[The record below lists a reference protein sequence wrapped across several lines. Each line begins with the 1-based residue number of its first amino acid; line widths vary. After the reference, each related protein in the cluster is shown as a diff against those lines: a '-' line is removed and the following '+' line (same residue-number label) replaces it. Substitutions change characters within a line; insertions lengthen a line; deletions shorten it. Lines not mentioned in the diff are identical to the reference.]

1 MSCIIFATLIVLTFA
16 LVSSA
21 SGKSP
26 DACVTSFSDFEK
38 AAITGTASNVQ
49 ALVEAF
55 YQTNSIFPLS
65 VQVVY
70 HGNSSN
76 GTDTT
81 ISTDPVHCVPGKEV
95 WLWVSSPV
103 FIFADPTRLDR
114 YALFVLNYF
123 SPWEPRVAS
132 IHVPNICNISRDQFN
147 FLNDLTMRVSIAL
160 QPSCLDVY
168 LYAYNGEDFKF
179 TDFSFLCKQT
189 VLP

>member
-1 MSCIIFATLIVLTFA
+1 MIYTIILSTLLVLAFT

-26 DACVTSFSDFEK
+26 DTCVTSFSDFEK
-38 AAITGTASNVQ
+38 AAITDNASNVQ

-70 HGNSSN
+70 HVNSSN
-76 GTDTT
+76 GTDTI
-81 ISTDPVHCVPGKEV
+81 ISSDPVHCAPGKEV

-103 FIFADPTRLDR
+103 SIFIDPTRLNI

-123 SPWEPRVAS
+123 SPWEHRVAS

-147 FLNDLTMRVSIAL
+147 FLNDLTMKVSIAL
-160 QPSCLDVY
+160 
-168 LYAYNGEDFKF
+168 
-179 TDFSFLCKQT
+179 
-189 VLP
+189 